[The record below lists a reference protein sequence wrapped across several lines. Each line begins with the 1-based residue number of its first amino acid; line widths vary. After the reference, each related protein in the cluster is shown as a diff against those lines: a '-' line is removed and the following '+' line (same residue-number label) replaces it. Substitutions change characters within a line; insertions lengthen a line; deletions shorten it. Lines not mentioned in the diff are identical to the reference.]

1 MIRGRD
7 PQRPFLLYLAFN
19 AIHGP
24 LQAPPATDI
33 TARGNR
39 RELLLANLSHMDA
52 AIGRVVATLQQQ
64 GLRDNTLIWFTGDNG
79 GQLSQGASNGPLRGE
94 KGGAFEGG
102 LRVPALVSWPA
113 RFPAGQTSQQFMCA
127 MDVLPTLCAAAA
139 IPTGIT
145 MPIDGVDVGESIRTG
160 QAMPRPPFVMGAR
173 DVAVFRP
180 PFKLVQA
187 QGVAPMLFQ
196 LEEDP
201 TEQHDVASQHP
212 ETVAELSKL
221 VIFGRG
227 AGGGGGGGQGKGRRG
242 EGEAGGAQSGMKQGQ
257 GGMKQGQGGA
267 RQGQGGMKQ
276 GQGQRQG
283 GGGPTMRW
291 PRSWPGWWPRWWS
304 ASWAS

>member
-1 MIRGRD
+1 
-7 PQRPFLLYLAFN
+7 
-19 AIHGP
+19 
-24 LQAPPATDI
+24 
-33 TARGNR
+33 
-39 RELLLANLSHMDA
+39 
-52 AIGRVVATLQQQ
+52 
-64 GLRDNTLIWFTGDNG
+64 
-79 GQLSQGASNGPLRGE
+79 
-94 KGGAFEGG
+94 
-102 LRVPALVSWPA
+102 
-113 RFPAGQTSQQFMCA
+113 MCA

-145 MPIDGVDVGESIRTG
+145 GPIDGVDVGESIRTG

-173 DVAVFRP
+173 DIAVFRP

-227 AGGGGGGGQGKGRRG
+227 PGGGGGQGKGRRG
-242 EGEAGGAQSGMKQGQ
+242 QGEAGGAQSGMKQGQ

-276 GQGQRQG
+276 GQGQG
-283 GGGPTMRW
+283 GGGRRGGAANQPIPNQPPAAPTNPNVDDRN
-291 PRSWPGWWPRWWS
+291 PVPITLPILRSPSGELSCRKNL
-304 ASWAS
+304 